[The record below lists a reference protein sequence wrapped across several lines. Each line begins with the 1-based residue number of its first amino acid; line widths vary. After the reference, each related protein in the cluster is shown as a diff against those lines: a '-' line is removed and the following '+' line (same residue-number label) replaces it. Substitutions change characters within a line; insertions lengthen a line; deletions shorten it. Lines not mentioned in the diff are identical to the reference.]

1 MAHPVTYRVSRI
13 CLAESSMHHAIGWL
27 ARGTAVTG
35 GFVLIVLIALTT
47 LSIIGRALND
57 MLHTEAAN
65 TLLGGFAQ
73 TLLDL
78 GVGEVSGSY
87 ELLEAGV
94 AFAIFS
100 FFPICQLYTGHA
112 TVDVFT
118 SHLPQ
123 RVTRALMAFWEVVLT
138 AVLILI
144 SVQLFGGVQRYYGN
158 GETTFFLQFPVWW
171 AYAASFAASVVTCV
185 VAVYC
190 AVMRLGECLTGRSKL
205 PQV

>member
-1 MAHPVTYRVSRI
+1 
-13 CLAESSMHHAIGWL
+13 MHQAILLL
-27 ARGTAVTG
+27 ARGTAVLG
-35 GFVLIVLIALTT
+35 GFVLVGLIVLTT
-47 LSIIGRALND
+47 LSIIGRSLSD
-57 MLHTEAAN
+57 LLHSDFAASVAGEAAQA
-65 TLLGGFAQ
+65 LI
-73 TLLDL
+73 DM
-78 GVGEVSGSY
+78 GVGEVKGSY

-100 FFPICQLYTGHA
+100 FFPICQLYAAHA

-118 SHLPQ
+118 ARLPQ

-171 AYAASFAASVVTCV
+171 AYAASFAASVVTCI

-190 AVMRLGECLTGRSKL
+190 AVMRLREILTGRTIL
-205 PQV
+205 PQA